1 MLNSGIRR
9 GLTAAGLVL
18 FLATG
23 CRVDTQ
29 ERETP
34 AQLVSVSVQPDVPSL
49 APGTSLQL
57 DVIGMYDNGATRS
70 VTASATWQSSDP
82 SIASVDESGFVTAG
96 NPGSAILTATV
107 GSVSAST
114 TVTSSPVVSIALSP
128 GDPTIASGTAVEFTA
143 TGSLLNGAAQNL
155 TAFVAWESSN
165 TAVAT
170 VTGSGQANA
179 LPSITGSTV
188 ITASFGT
195 ITGSTTLTSA
205 AVTSIAVTPLTAGI
219 ALGTS
224 QQFTATAGLAGG
236 FTQDLTASVLWNSSI
251 PTVAVIGSTTA
262 SPGLAVSVS
271 PGTTAISASFS
282 GVTSNDAALTVQP
295 AVLVSLSVTP
305 ASSSL
310 AVGTVQQFTATG
322 AFSDGTTQDVTE
334 SATWT
339 TSASQVVSVSSAAGT
354 KGLVTALAPGTAAV
368 SASFSGVTSNAAAI
382 TVTAAALV
390 SISVT
395 PSNPTVVVGF
405 GVQFFATGAFSDNTT
420 QDLTN
425 AVTWSSSSG
434 IALISDAT
442 GSKGQ
447 AATSGTGTVT
457 ITASFGGVSGSTTL
471 TIAPF

>member
-1 MLNSGIRR
+1 
-9 GLTAAGLVL
+9 
-18 FLATG
+18 
-23 CRVDTQ
+23 
-29 ERETP
+29 
-34 AQLVSVSVQPDVPSL
+34 
-49 APGTSLQL
+49 
-57 DVIGMYDNGATRS
+57 
-70 VTASATWQSSDP
+70 
-82 SIASVDESGFVTAG
+82 
-96 NPGSAILTATV
+96 
-107 GSVSAST
+107 
-114 TVTSSPVVSIALSP
+114 
-128 GDPTIASGTAVEFTA
+128 
-143 TGSLLNGAAQNL
+143 
-155 TAFVAWESSN
+155 
-165 TAVAT
+165 
-170 VTGSGQANA
+170 
-179 LPSITGSTV
+179 
-188 ITASFGT
+188 
-195 ITGSTTLTSA
+195 
-205 AVTSIAVTPLTAGI
+205 
-219 ALGTS
+219 
-224 QQFTATAGLAGG
+224 
-236 FTQDLTASVLWNSSI
+236 
-251 PTVAVIGSTTA
+251 
-262 SPGLAVSVS
+262 
-271 PGTTAISASFS
+271 
-282 GVTSNDAALTVQP
+282 
-295 AVLVSLSVTP
+295 
-305 ASSSL
+305 
-310 AVGTVQQFTATG
+310 VQQFTATG

-339 TSASQVVSVSSAAGT
+339 TSASQVVTVSSAAGT